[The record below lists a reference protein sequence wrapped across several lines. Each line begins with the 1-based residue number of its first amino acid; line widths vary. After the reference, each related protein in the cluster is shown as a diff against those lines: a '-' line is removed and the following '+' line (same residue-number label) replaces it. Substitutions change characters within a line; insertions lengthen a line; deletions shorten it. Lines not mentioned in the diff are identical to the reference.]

1 MLSTTI
7 AKSPKK
13 FHKEVENLNNE
24 IIESIKN
31 LKGIDIVKMDLRHL
45 HDAPTDFFIICE
57 GTSNTQVKAI
67 ASNINRHV
75 KETLDIK
82 PNHVEGEKSSLWIC
96 VDYFNTVVHVFH
108 PDMRKYYALEDLWSD
123 AKTVVYENL

>member
-1 MLSTTI
+1 
-7 AKSPKK
+7 
-13 FHKEVENLNNE
+13 
-24 IIESIKN
+24 
-31 LKGIDIVKMDLRHL
+31 
-45 HDAPTDFFIICE
+45 
-57 GTSNTQVKAI
+57 
-67 ASNINRHV
+67 V

-123 AKTVVYENL
+123 AKTVAYENL